1 MYLMHKTDFRII
13 GDNQYI
19 RKIKNTPYVSVTVK
33 QAEFVAKDPKKNG
46 PAVLKYLILST
57 GIDPLAMGEQ
67 AIKLV
72 RAQQAAEANG
82 AEAYVPPPDEDDVVP
97 PVDDKEAVKPE
108 AKVDKTKADLL
119 KYVEGLKG
127 KQLLAFA
134 MDNLKLT
141 FDGAPSRDDIL
152 SAVRAKVESK

>member
-1 MYLMHKTDFRII
+1 MYPMNKNDYRII
-13 GDNQYI
+13 GDSWQV
-19 RKIKNTPYVSVTVK
+19 RKIKNNFYVPVTNE
-33 QAEFVAKDPKKNG
+33 QAAFVNKDRAKNG

-57 GIDPLAMGEQ
+57 GIDPLAMGEK
-67 AIKLV
+67 AINVV
-72 RAQQAAEANG
+72 RDQQKAEADG
-82 AEAYVPPPDEDDVVP
+82 ASAYVPPPEGEVEGAPAADKP
-97 PVDDKEAVKPE
+97 AAPVDDKA
-108 AKVDKTKADLL
+108 DKAKADLL